1 MVSGWYWIDPNLG
14 LSTSLYLSYTCIS
27 ISSHGLTGWYWID
40 PNLGCSQ
47 DAIQVYCNFTSG
59 ETCINPYTQDLI
71 KVSQTIISQLTF
83 TMTSEKSS

>member
-1 MVSGWYWIDPNLG
+1 M
-14 LSTSLYLSYTCIS
+14 CIRDS
-27 ISSHGLTGWYWID
+27 VTAGWYWID

-71 KVSQTIISQLTF
+71 KISESHINSMVLLSDIYNNTLTQSLQVQLRF
-83 TMTSEKSS
+83 